1 MRDRQRKPP
10 PQLRGCISG
19 HQGRALLFFLSLS
32 DPDWRRQLDAC
43 WVPYLGQKETRM
55 YCVLMA
61 GPGWS
66 RVKVDVAPSP
76 SPPPHPLP
84 RLRPCSHSPVGGRIP
99 STQAKWRS
107 HDPRHSRSLSSQSHP
122 SLDLL
127 LRVIPHPH
135 PPLIF
140 SSTTP
145 LIPDGE
151 GKGRTAGGSPTNTPR
166 SRRRVGVTGSKRLDT
181 YRGISLPAGSE
192 RCRPR
197 AGQYL
202 FPSV

>member
-32 DPDWRRQLDAC
+32 DPDWRRQLDTC

-127 LRVIPHPH
+127 LRVIPQP

-140 SSTTP
+140 SSTTT

-151 GKGRTAGGSPTNTPR
+151 GKGRE
-166 SRRRVGVTGSKRLDT
+166 GVQ
-181 YRGISLPAGSE
+181 PA
-192 RCRPR
+192 RPK
-197 AGQYL
+197 
-202 FPSV
+202 